1 MQPVS
6 PIPHLAPSA
15 TIRPRGQAKE
25 AHSFR
30 ANLAQLLKRVSA
42 PSLHAQQSTRRAGA
56 ALAFGSG
63 RRPAASLVRFERPR
77 VYRYVG
83 DPGRAS
89 GMMTDSAYSTR
100 RARFAG
106 VPQRD
111 DAVQV
116 EESTKAALVRRIHS
130 FARRLGV
137 DPALSEAIARAESG
151 LDQTARS
158 PDGQTKGAFQMKDM
172 TAAAMHERLQNDPA
186 GLPLSDEVTLGIG
199 YLRYLDGLF
208 ATRSVLDRA
217 AHTTTP
223 IGDDDERRRFAIAA
237 YNAGEGRVAAAQ
249 RKALSAGGD
258 PRQFDDVR
266 PFLPT
271 VTQRY
276 VSRVLTLAGS
286 SSRGPETPV
295 ADAVHWPGSQRP
307 GNSTNH

>member
-15 TIRPRGQAKE
+15 TIRPRRQAKG
-25 AHSFR
+25 AQSFN
-30 ANLAQLLKRVSA
+30 ANLAQLLERVSA
-42 PSLHAQQSTRRAGA
+42 ASLHAPQSTRRVGTARASGV
-56 ALAFGSG
+56 G

-77 VYRYVG
+77 VYRYVD
-83 DPGRAS
+83 DPARAS
-89 GMMTDSAYSTR
+89 DMMTDSADSSTR
-100 RARFAG
+100 TRSAG
-106 VPQRD
+106 TRRKD
-111 DAVQV
+111 NITQV
-116 EESTKAALVRRIHS
+116 EESTKAALVRRIHT

-137 DPALSEAIARAESG
+137 DPTLSEAIARVESG
-151 LDQTARS
+151 LDQTAWN

-186 GLPLSDEVTLGIG
+186 RLPLSDEVTLGIG

-223 IGDDDERRRFAIAA
+223 VSDDDERRRFAIAA
-237 YNAGEGRVAAAQ
+237 YNAGEGRVAEAQ

-266 PFLPT
+266 PFLPA

-276 VSRVLTLAGS
+276 VNRVLTLAATARGS
-286 SSRGPETPV
+286 SDTPI
-295 ADAVHWPGSQRP
+295 AGAVD
-307 GNSTNH
+307 